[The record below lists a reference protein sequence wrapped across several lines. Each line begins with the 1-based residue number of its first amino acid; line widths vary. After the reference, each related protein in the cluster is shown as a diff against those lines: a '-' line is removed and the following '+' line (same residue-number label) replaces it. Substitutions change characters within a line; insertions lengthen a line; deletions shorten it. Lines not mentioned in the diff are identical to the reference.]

1 MQKKIVE
8 VIKKAIVKLGVKE
21 NIKIELSVPPKPE
34 MGDFAFG
41 CFPLAQSLEKSP
53 VEIAKELKGAI
64 EELKTSKN
72 LRTSDFHPLYTGG
85 DFIEYI
91 QTAGPYINF
100 ILANEYFV
108 EMVKHILKVGDNWG
122 KVNLLNGKIFLSEHT
137 DPNLFKEFHI
147 GHMMTNSIG
156 ESLSRIA
163 DFVGAEVKQVTFQ
176 GDVGLHVAKTLYGMM
191 NKKSEMPDN
200 EMSVWEKQ
208 EFLGRCYAWG
218 EKQYSTKKTIKA
230 KEAIVEIN
238 KKVYSKEDKEQNKL
252 YEIGKKWS
260 LEYFDEIY
268 KLIGSHFDYYF
279 LESETFTDGKR
290 LVEENIGKIFQ
301 KSKGAV
307 IFPGSKYGLHD
318 RVFINSEGLPTYE
331 AKDIGLF
338 YKKWEKYNPDIS
350 LTITDGEQ
358 KQYFEVVKKAAGMI
372 NKKWEEKTV
381 HLAHGTL
388 RLKSGKMSSR
398 TGDIIR
404 AKKWVEDTADVVA
417 VKMKK
422 DDKQI
427 AKKIAIAAIKYSI
440 LKVQAGKD
448 IVYNQDEALSFEGDT
463 GPYLQYTY
471 VRAMSILKKI
481 EGIDFKNKK
490 ENVVSSNIPMVGKTV
505 LKFPEIVNQ
514 AFLSYSPHH
523 IATYLHK
530 LASEFNSFY
539 AQTRILDRKN
549 SNYIYNILLT
559 KSIAQTLKNG
569 LYLLGI
575 EVVEEM

>member
-1 MQKKIVE
+1 MIKEKIGE
-8 VIKKAIVKLGVKE
+8 IIKKAIADLGIKE
-21 NIKIELSVPPKPE
+21 NIEIELSAPPKPE

-41 CFPLAQSLEKSP
+41 CFPLAQSLGESP
-53 VEIAKELKGAI
+53 VEVAEKLKETI
-64 EELKTSKN
+64 KN
-72 LRTSDFHPLYTGG
+72 ITKDDFVE
-85 DFIEYI
+85 DV

-100 ILANEYFV
+100 KIGSSYCIDGL
-108 EMVKHILKVGDNWG
+108 KTILKMNDKWG
-122 KVNLLNGKIFLSEHT
+122 QTKMLKNKIFLAEHT

-156 ESLSRIA
+156 ESLGRIA
-163 DFVGAEVKQVTFQ
+163 EFVGADVKQVTFQ
-176 GDVGLHVAKTLYGMM
+176 GDVGLHVAKTLYGMQ
-191 NKKSEMPDN
+191 NKKNEMPNDN
-200 EMSVWEKQ
+200 IDVWTRQ
-208 EFLGRCYAWG
+208 EFLGQCYAWG
-218 EKQYSTKKTIKA
+218 EKQYTIKNKNKA
-230 KEAIVEIN
+230 KQDIIEIN
-238 KKVYSKEDKEQNKL
+238 KKVYSRSDKQQNEL

-268 KLIGSHFDYYF
+268 KLVGSHFDHYF
-279 LESETFTDGKR
+279 LESETFVDGKR
-290 LVEENIGKIFQ
+290 LVEENIGEIFE
-301 KSKGAV
+301 KSEGAI

-350 LTITDGEQ
+350 LTITGGEQ

-372 NKKWEEKTV
+372 NKEWEEKTV

-388 RLKSGKMSSR
+388 RLKTGKMSSR
-398 TGDIIR
+398 TGDIVR
-404 AKKWVEDTADVVA
+404 AKKWIEDTADVVA

-471 VRAMSILKKI
+471 VRALSVLAKLDFNEEEMEIKSVKVKI
-481 EGIDFKNKK
+481 
-490 ENVVSSNIPMVGKTV
+490 PTVGKTL
-505 LKFPEIVNQ
+505 LKFPEVVEQ

-539 AQTRILDRKN
+539 AQTRILDENN
-549 SNYIYNILLT
+549 SDYEYNIVLT

-569 LYLLGI
+569 LYLLGV